1 MCLIA
6 RGLIIWVGFENQ
18 TCNRHKTKNYI
29 TLLHNNASLL
39 IRLSG
44 YKVWHQD
51 ETWCNT
57 NHTREYVWQ
66 LDESSGSNNL
76 IANTQ
81 WSGGLK
87 VPSGAGRR
95 LIINHIGCEDGFLE
109 GCGEV
114 FEGKKGYS
122 ISISSLQLK

>member
-1 MCLIA
+1 MCLIE
-6 RGLIIWVGFENQ
+6 RFHCKLIYFL
-18 TCNRHKTKNYI
+18 R
-29 TLLHNNASLL
+29 S
-39 IRLSG
+39 SG
-44 YKVWHQD
+44 YKVWYQD

-66 LDESSGSNNL
+66 LDEKTNPKKL
-76 IANTQ
+76 IDNTQ

-95 LIINHIGCEDGFLE
+95 LIINHIGSEDGFLE

-114 FEGKKGYS
+114 FEGKKG
-122 ISISSLQLK
+122 